1 MNNKTANTP
10 PVNAALRDHDEWP
23 NTVRTREDLDTALEK
38 GLASGVSPYTIG
50 EITQQTLAK
59 RKHG

>member
-38 GLASGVSPYTIG
+38 GLASGVSERTFD
-50 EITQQTLAK
+50 EIFDSGIALAK
-59 RKHG
+59 DG